1 MKVVVVQPISLAIVS
16 MALAGC
22 ASGPAPWT
30 DAEIA
35 AGPHAQL
42 EIVSAESGQSFTG
55 LYYGVEKCTEPNA
68 GGSSGPGTTRSI
80 SMRAERPL
88 VVTAMTIRL
97 GGGKVGTCTSL
108 AQFTPV
114 QNHRYEAHMVTS
126 TEVCGLA
133 ITDRTDA
140 SSGAGMPV
148 SLTYRWPDVSILAG
162 GACKPI
168 SGAQ

>member
-1 MKVVVVQPISLAIVS
+1 
-16 MALAGC
+16 
-22 ASGPAPWT
+22 
-30 DAEIA
+30 
-35 AGPHAQL
+35 
-42 EIVSAESGQSFTG
+42 
-55 LYYGVEKCTEPNA
+55 
-68 GGSSGPGTTRSI
+68 
-80 SMRAERPL
+80 MRAARPL

-133 ITDRTDA
+133 ITDKTDA

>member
-1 MKVVVVQPISLAIVS
+1 MKVGTMQPILLAIVS

-22 ASGPAPWT
+22 ASGPAPLT
-30 DAEIA
+30 DAEVA

-42 EIVSAESGQSFTG
+42 AIVSAESGQSFTG

-88 VVTAMTIRL
+88 VVTAMTIRT

-108 AQFTPV
+108 AQFIPL
-114 QNHRYEAHMVTS
+114 QNHRYEARMLTS
-126 TEVCGLA
+126 TDVCGLA
-133 ITDRTDA
+133 ITDRTDTP
-140 SSGAGMPV
+140 SSAGVPISV
-148 SLTYRWPDVSILAG
+148 TYRRPDVSVLAS

-168 SGAQ
+168 SEAQ